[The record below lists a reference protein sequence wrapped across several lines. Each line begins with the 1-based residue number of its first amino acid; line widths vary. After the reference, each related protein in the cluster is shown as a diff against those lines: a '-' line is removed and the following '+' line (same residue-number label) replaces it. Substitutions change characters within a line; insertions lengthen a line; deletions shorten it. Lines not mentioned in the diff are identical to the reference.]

1 MTPDKK
7 LVNIKDVDTSEEDL
21 DFETQ
26 CLVQLKNTIKRSNDP
41 LLLTVLDNDAFLNAF
56 LVGRKFNVCRTF
68 ETVKGY
74 LITKHVKQTKIFRM
88 KPHSV
93 RHVLESGFIGL
104 LKNRDHLG
112 RVIGFV
118 RCTKLDL
125 KTMECA
131 DIARA
136 VILLGESLW
145 ENVDDMMRNGQVG
158 ILDYSGYNFSVMTRY
173 SFSDK
178 LTFLN
183 IFLHNYPMMIKN
195 VHGINNPRIV
205 QYALSLLRPF
215 IPKKIKDRFLMHGS
229 NYSGLHEHISPKILP
244 TWLGGELSD
253 EDAID
258 TKLIQRIIT
267 QDDGS

>member
-183 IFLHNYPMMIKN
+183 IFL
-195 VHGINNPRIV
+195 
-205 QYALSLLRPF
+205 
-215 IPKKIKDRFLMHGS
+215 FLMHGS